1 MLACGSA
8 SAAEMVTVTLVGGS
22 RVTAPLLRRNDDG
35 VVLDLGHDVL
45 QIPAKRVLDV
55 RTDAPE
61 AAAEGSQQ
69 HDIFRTGR
77 LEARDVPELV
87 KRFGEAVVMVRN
99 PGGLGTG
106 FLISRDGHL
115 VTNYHVVENNTRL
128 QVTLFRRT
136 ERGFEKT
143 EFRKVRI
150 VALQPLRDLAILQL
164 DPEESKGDLP
174 EPVVIN
180 DRDDLRVGDLVFAI
194 GNPAGLERSVTQ
206 GIVSSTTRTIDQMR
220 LIQTDAAINPG
231 NSGGPLIDFEGRL
244 LGMNTAIK
252 SGTGGSIGLGY
263 SIPANL
269 IAAVAVDLANQ
280 GRVVRGL
287 IGVLGEDLSVAE
299 AAKLSVGKGGAV
311 RLTVVN
317 EGMPA
322 EKSGLRVGDIIV
334 GLDGQ
339 PVENWNEM
347 RLAISR
353 RRPGEVLTLNY
364 IREGRG
370 ALARVAVAERPL
382 DR

>member
-1 MLACGSA
+1 MSAMKPRLLLLSLLATLGA
-8 SAAEMVTVTLVGGS
+8 VPVAAAELVTVTLVGGG

-35 VVLDLGHDVL
+35 VVLDLGFEAL

-55 RTDAPE
+55 RTETDSK
-61 AAAEGSQQ
+61 AAVAEND

-77 LEARDVPELV
+77 LEAREVPELV

-128 QVTLFRRT
+128 QVTLFRKT
-136 ERGFEKT
+136 AKGFEKK
-143 EFRKVRI
+143 EYRKVKI

-164 DPEESKGDLP
+164 DPEETKGELP

-231 NSGGPLIDFEGRL
+231 NSGGPIFNARGEVVAVACAGAAVFEGLAFGIPANELIDFLVHRDTYPYDESQPQ
-244 LGMNTAIK
+244 N
-252 SGTGGSIGLGY
+252 
-263 SIPANL
+263 
-269 IAAVAVDLANQ
+269 
-280 GRVVRGL
+280 
-287 IGVLGEDLSVAE
+287 GVTYL
-299 AAKLSVGKGGAV
+299 
-311 RLTVVN
+311 
-317 EGMPA
+317 P
-322 EKSGLRVGDIIV
+322 
-334 GLDGQ
+334 
-339 PVENWNEM
+339 PPY
-347 RLAISR
+347 
-353 RRPGEVLTLNY
+353 RPGAPADGVKAKPPV
-364 IREGRG
+364 R
-370 ALARVAVAERPL
+370 
-382 DR
+382 